1 MSNLAIKTAGLAL
14 CLVVSCAPALAED
27 PMIFGL
33 VARDGTLQPAEIH
46 APAGRK
52 LKIQIRNEG
61 DEPIEF
67 ESLSL
72 RKEKVLAPGA
82 SSAVIIAPLRAG
94 RYEFFDEFH
103 PETSQGTIIVE

>member
-1 MSNLAIKTAGLAL
+1 MAL
-14 CLVVSCAPALAED
+14 CLMLSGAPALAED
-27 PMIFGL
+27 PVLFNL
-33 VARDGTLQPAEIH
+33 VARDGAFQPTEIH

-67 ESLSL
+67 ESLTL

-82 SSAVIIAPLRAG
+82 TSAVIIAPLRAG

-103 PETSQGTIIVE
+103 PETSQGAIVVE